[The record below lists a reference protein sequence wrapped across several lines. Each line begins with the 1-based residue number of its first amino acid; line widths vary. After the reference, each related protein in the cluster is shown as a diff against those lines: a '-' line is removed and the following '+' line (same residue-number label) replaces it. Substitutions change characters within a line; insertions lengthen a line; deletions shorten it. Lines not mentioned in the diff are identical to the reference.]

1 MTEGLVGDAL
11 EAQDPVGS
19 PSVGPPDVLQS
30 QQPLRGGHQ
39 GRDQNHPDQPDGS
52 SREHFFLLP
61 PAANDRVESHGHH
74 PVGPGLLVAGQQHD
88 GQDEP
93 AAIEVGIAQQAGPG
107 ADAPGHTNQQEWEE
121 DHSEE
126 AVGLRPVQIGCKS
139 EAAQQPGKETESRAS
154 QEQVHESKGQDIVG
168 CDVGIE
174 GRLSNL
180 PGQKREDQVTRVE
193 HSRLQLANESG
204 SPEAGKVPQGHR
216 ETVPALDELL
226 QPGIGLNRSVEAP
239 GQRSL
244 AQEDRPE
251 VVAEKDK
258 SADSQIGEE
267 RLQSLQVVPILAH
280 RLFEHQPFAI
290 WN

>member
-1 MTEGLVGDAL
+1 M
-11 EAQDPVGS
+11 
-19 PSVGPPDVLQS
+19 
-30 QQPLRGGHQ
+30 
-39 GRDQNHPDQPDGS
+39 
-52 SREHFFLLP
+52 
-61 PAANDRVESHGHH
+61 
-74 PVGPGLLVAGQQHD
+74 
-88 GQDEP
+88 
-93 AAIEVGIAQQAGPG
+93 
-107 ADAPGHTNQQEWEE
+107 
-121 DHSEE
+121 
-126 AVGLRPVQIGCKS
+126 
-139 EAAQQPGKETESRAS
+139 
-154 QEQVHESKGQDIVG
+154 G

-174 GRLSNL
+174 GRLSDL

-239 GQRSL
+239 GQRPL

-251 VVAEKDK
+251 VVAKKDK
-258 SADSQIGEE
+258 GADSQISEE
-267 RLQSLQVVPILAH
+267 RFQSRQVVPILAH